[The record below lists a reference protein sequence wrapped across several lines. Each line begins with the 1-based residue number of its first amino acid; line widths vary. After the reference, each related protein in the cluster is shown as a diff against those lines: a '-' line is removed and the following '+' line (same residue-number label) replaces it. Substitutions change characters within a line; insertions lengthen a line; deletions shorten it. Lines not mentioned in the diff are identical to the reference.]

1 MMAASETA
9 QSALLVP
16 LLSGLAGS
24 IITVTVQYLRDWL
37 IQPSLKVTAHAGV
50 GGCVVQT
57 PAFDKKTL
65 QHSGDQR
72 YLRLRIDNDGRT
84 TAKNVCISIIK
95 IMRQT
100 PGSGQESFDEEVMD
114 LTYPFARGGE
124 SVTTVDMPPKT
135 HRFINLCHTTKMLGG
150 GQEFLFDVEV
160 LPIRMKAMYGN
171 SAADF
176 RIELMIAAD
185 NVMGG
190 RVGAVSVRY
199 GGTLESLAF
208 LTP

>member
-1 MMAASETA
+1 MMAASESA
-9 QSALLVP
+9 QSSLLVP

-24 IITVTVQYLRDWL
+24 IITVTVQYLRDWV
-37 IQPSLKVTAHAGV
+37 IQPSLRVTAHADV

-65 QHSGDQR
+65 QNVGDQR

-84 TAKNVCISIIK
+84 TAKNVCVSIVK
-95 IMRQT
+95 ITRQI

-124 SVTTVDMPPKT
+124 SVTRVDMPPKT
-135 HRFINLCHTTKMLGG
+135 HRFINLCHTIKMRSGE
-150 GQEFLFDVEV
+150 QEFLFDVEV
-160 LPIRMKAMYGN
+160 LPIRMKAMYDN

-176 RIELMIAAD
+176 QIELMIAAD
-185 NVMGG
+185 NIITG
-190 RVGAVSVRY
+190 RVDTVSVRY
-199 GGTLESLAF
+199 RGTWESLEF
-208 LTP
+208 LWT